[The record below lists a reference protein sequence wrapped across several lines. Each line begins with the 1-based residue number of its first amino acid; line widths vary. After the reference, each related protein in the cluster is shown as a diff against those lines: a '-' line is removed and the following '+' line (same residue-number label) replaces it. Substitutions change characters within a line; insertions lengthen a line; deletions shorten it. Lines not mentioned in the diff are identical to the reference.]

1 VIYFCSQQKR
11 RARVLQHPTLN
22 GIDYLEVCDSG
33 EDCGCGKRLLLTF
46 LKDARQISLD
56 ASQIR
61 ITGGAAD
68 AQVQVVNVL
77 GATDDAPTTLTVVLN
92 APGDFSTYTLTL
104 TANSSTS
111 DPPDGLDPQLS
122 AVEFSFKAG
131 CPTVGDCAPDS
142 CCPPAPVAEPD
153 VNYLAKEFDGFTQVI
168 LDRLAVLVPG
178 WSETHP
184 PDIGIALVETLA
196 YAADHLSYQQDAV
209 ATEAYLGTARSR
221 ISLRRH
227 AKLVDYRLD
236 EGANAR
242 TWIYVEAAQDGLVL
256 PQGTAMYPRVPGLPT
271 VVNSS
276 NNKQLDQLSTAL
288 AFETMEEATLRLKH
302 NLLQF
307 YTWGDASCCLPAGST
322 QATLFDHFPDL
333 TAGAVLIFE
342 EQLGPE
348 TGDPDDADPAKRW
361 VVRLTQIQQTDH
373 AGRALID
380 PIDGTPVTR
389 IWWDPVDAL
398 PFPLCLSATL
408 AVLGAGSTLLPNV
421 SVALGN
427 IIPADHGVWLGWED
441 LGAVPAAPEAPV
453 ATASCQCGGNST
465 VDAPRVRYF
474 PSLAHAPLTFT
485 TSFDATAPASTFLT
499 TTAVTQP
506 QLQVRDDLQR
516 PWTVLEDLLS
526 AHESDMAVVAE
537 IERDGT
543 VYVRFGDG
551 EYGMAA
557 NAAASFQAYYRVGNG
572 SAGNIGRD
580 TLAHLVMNKPGIRSL
595 RNPLPAQ
602 GGRDAET
609 MEHIRQRAPFAFRS
623 QQRAVTEDDYGMQ
636 AESDPAIHEARGTL
650 RWTGGWYTAFVS
662 IDPAAGQTDS
672 AALAKTTKARLNLLR
687 MAGVDLDVEGA
698 VIVGLRIEMDICVSP
713 EHFQGDVYQ
722 AVMRLCVTGDLC
734 SGQRGI
740 LNPENFT
747 FGETVYASPLVAAA
761 QSVEGV
767 TSAALTLFQ
776 RMDDPTLDGAA
787 QSFLTMHRL
796 EIARCD
802 NDPDRLDHGIF
813 VLHMD
818 GGR

>member
-1 VIYFCSQQKR
+1 MIYFCSQQKR
-11 RARVLQHPTLN
+11 RARVLQHATLN

-61 ITGGAAD
+61 ISGGAAD
-68 AQVQVVNVL
+68 AQLQVVNVL
-77 GATDDAPTTLTVVLN
+77 AATDDAPATLTVELN

-104 TANSSTS
+104 RANSSTN
-111 DPPDGLDPQLS
+111 DPPDGFDPQLS
-122 AVEFSFKAG
+122 TVEFSFKAG

-142 CCPPAPVAEPD
+142 CCAPPHVAEPD
-153 VNYLAKEFDGFTQVI
+153 INYLAKEFDGFTQVM

-178 WSETHP
+178 SKETHP

-227 AKLVDYRLD
+227 AKFVDYRLD

-242 TWIYVEAAQDGLVL
+242 TWIYFEAAQDGLAL
-256 PQGTAMYPRVPGLPT
+256 SPGTAVYPRVPGLPT
-271 VVNSS
+271 VVSAS

-288 AFETMEEATLRLKH
+288 AFETMEAATLRVKH
-302 NLLQF
+302 NQLQF
-307 YTWGDASCCLPAGST
+307 YTWGDASCCLPTGST

-333 TAGAVLIFE
+333 AVGTVLIFE
-342 EQLGPE
+342 EQVGPE
-348 TGDPDDADPAKRW
+348 TGDTDDAEPAKRW
-361 VVRLTQIQQTDH
+361 AVRLTQIQQTDY
-373 AGRALID
+373 AGRPLVD

-389 IWWDPVDAL
+389 IWWDAADAL

-408 AVLGAGSTLLPNV
+408 MLPGAGSTLLPNV

-427 IIPADHGVWLGWED
+427 IVPADHGVWWGWED

-453 ATASCQCGGNST
+453 ATVSCTCGGSSAVT
-465 VDAPRVRYF
+465 APRARYF
-474 PSLAHAPLTFT
+474 PALAKSPLTFAA
-485 TSFDATAPASTFLT
+485 DYDPATAASTFLT
-499 TTAVTQP
+499 TTAIAQP
-506 QLQVRDDLQR
+506 QLYVRDDLQR

-526 AHESDMAVVAE
+526 AHEADMAVVPE
-537 IERDGT
+537 IERDST
-543 VYVRFGDG
+543 AYLRFGDG

-557 NAAASFQAYYRVGNG
+557 SAVASFQAYYRVGNG
-572 SAGNIGRD
+572 TAGNIGRD
-580 TLAHLVMNKPGIRSL
+580 TLAHIVMSKPGIRSL

-623 QQRAVTEDDYGMQ
+623 QQRAVTEDDYGTQ
-636 AESDPAIHEARGTL
+636 AQTDPAIREARGTL
-650 RWTGGWYTAFVS
+650 RWTGSWYTAFVS

-672 AALAKTTKARLNLLR
+672 AALAKATKARLNLLR
-687 MAGVDLDVEGA
+687 MAGVDLEVEGA
-698 VIVGLRIEMDICVSP
+698 VIVGLRIEMDICVDP
-713 EHFQGDVYQ
+713 EHFRGDVYQ
-722 AVMRLCVTGDLC
+722 AVMRLFVTGDLC

-740 LNPENFT
+740 LNPEDFT
-747 FGETVYASPLVAAA
+747 FGQTIYASPFLAAA
-761 QSVEGV
+761 QSVAGV
-767 TSAALTLFQ
+767 TSATLTAFQ
-776 RMDDPTLDGAA
+776 RMDDPTFDGTA
-787 QSFLTMHRL
+787 QGFLTMHRL

-818 GGR
+818 SGR